1 MKFNKKSI
9 SPVVATI
16 LLVIVSVVSVVSFM
30 SWLSDFNSDLQSE
43 GASKTDLV
51 ANPLIVQKVLRNGD
65 VLVFNTGDSD
75 VSITDIVVTNE
86 EGEDCIYSSATTS
99 IDISGSSVGT
109 FDGLIDTT
117 VDGCEADDIV
127 DIILISSG
135 GGAFPTSATVG

>member
-51 ANPLIVQKVLRNGD
+51 ANPLIVQDVLKDGR
-65 VLVFNTGDSD
+65 VLVFNTGNSIVEISDIIVTSQDGSDCTDGSDFALEEISASD
-75 VSITDIVVTNE
+75 VGQFDRIDTDI
-86 EGEDCIYSSATTS
+86 A
-99 IDISGSSVGT
+99 
-109 FDGLIDTT
+109 
-117 VDGCEADDIV
+117 GCEPGDIV
-127 DIILISSG
+127 DIILISTN